1 MSKKEILCEGCE
13 AVFRIQHNM
22 EERYYQALFCPF
34 CGEELNSDNEDDLY
48 DPEDDDW

>member
-1 MSKKEILCEGCE
+1 MSRKEILCEACD

-22 EERYYQALFCPF
+22 EERYYQVLHCPF